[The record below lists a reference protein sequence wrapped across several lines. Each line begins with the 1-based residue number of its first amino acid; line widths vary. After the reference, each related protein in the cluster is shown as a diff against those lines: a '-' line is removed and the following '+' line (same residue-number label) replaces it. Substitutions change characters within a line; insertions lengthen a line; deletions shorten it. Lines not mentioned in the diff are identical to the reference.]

1 MIEIKDVKDVSG
13 VKVPVPYVEL
23 MELYEYKKN
32 ALRLYGKLEI
42 MVLER
47 YVQNY
52 ACFGNGGA
60 ITYEELAEMLNV
72 ELPKVRHIGVDKYL
86 ALIKAEEKEREREI
100 EHEESEI

>member
-1 MIEIKDVKDVSG
+1 MIEVKHVSDT
-13 VKVPVPYVEL
+13 VKVSVPYNEL
-23 MELYEYKKN
+23 MELYEYKKKS
-32 ALRLYGKLEI
+32 LRLYGELEI

-72 ELPKVRHIGVDKYL
+72 ELPKVRHVGVEKYL
-86 ALIKAEEKEREREI
+86 QLIKAQEKEREYEEQRKREI
-100 EHEESEI
+100 